1 MSFKVLMW
9 ALAALLV
16 VGSITAV
23 DVLSERHEEGAPFV
37 ASDGPVTEEQVR
49 QKMAA
54 DGWSNVLIAREG
66 RYLQVMGTKDQQTR
80 HLSINLQ
87 NGRLAHG
94 EDDD

>member
-1 MSFKVLMW
+1 
-9 ALAALLV
+9 
-16 VGSITAV
+16 
-23 DVLSERHEEGAPFV
+23 
-37 ASDGPVTEEQVR
+37 
-49 QKMAA
+49 MAA